1 MSTLIERLVHGL
13 PERHSPVKTSFA
25 TDSKSLRAWLA
36 QLPMANPG
44 ATARL
49 LIGALR
55 EMNQLHIDP
64 QQRLDALELLRA
76 PIFQMVT
83 TLDKQVLGDSF
94 PLPPQKYQLGQL
106 AQDFEHA
113 LAMGYCAVVHDL
125 CAPVGVVPFLRGKVV
140 AMALVRAVTHRG
152 GCLHQVYLL
161 YRVPPPGVWQNLHD
175 LFRFAVAVHADTRAI
190 ADPLQ
195 NGAQVSVRMAYIH
208 ALLFAL
214 SNPYRFSQ
222 RENSEIYALTRI
234 WSEHCELREGRAP
247 AGAIAVRTDRD
258 QSLGYLP
265 EEREAPGEGLWA
277 LEISGLTRFLEG
289 QLAMLPP
296 GIVALQFRLRDGALV
311 HADAG
316 FVERLMSVWDGGAER
331 SQQRLAAGHRLDTVI
346 GLHDLHF
353 VLAGDTDFES
363 FVRKHRGLAIS
374 LHENDAVAS
383 WANNGHV
390 AQPVRHLS
398 AKVLDQS
405 LGGYRLIWENLEGMR
420 IKVGE
425 LLGLATP
432 AEDDESQDWMIGVI
446 RWLRIGATSTID
458 TGVELLAR
466 RALPVAVRSFDA
478 HGVPRTAMRG
488 VLLDP
493 LDGSHDQQIRIIVPH
508 LFDRGTSEM
517 ELTRPGDP
525 FGWPAEAQVET
536 ISGVRVIDN
545 GGGYLRLEIEPPATA
560 DAEPGEATAPATLA
574 ANDDPDAHTGG
585 GPALGRR

>member
-1 MSTLIERLVHGL
+1 MSTLFERLVRGL

-25 TDSKSLRAWLA
+25 TDNKSLRAWLA
-36 QLPMANPG
+36 QLPLANPG

-55 EMNQLHIDP
+55 EMNQLRIDP
-64 QQRLDALELLRA
+64 QHRLDALELLRV
-76 PIFQMVT
+76 PISQIVM

-106 AQDFEHA
+106 AQDFEDA
-113 LAMGYCAVVHDL
+113 LALGYCAVVHDL
-125 CAPVGVVPFLRGKVV
+125 CAPVGAVPFLRGKVV
-140 AMALVRAVTHRG
+140 ATALARAITHRG

-161 YRVPPPGVWQNLHD
+161 YHVPPVGVWQNLHD
-175 LFRFAVAVHADTRAI
+175 LFRFAVAVQADSRPI
-190 ADPLQ
+190 SDPLQ
-195 NGAQVSVRMAYIH
+195 SGVQMSVRMAYIH

-234 WSEHCELREGRAP
+234 WAQHCELREGRAP

-265 EEREAPGEGLWA
+265 EERETPSDGLWA

-296 GIVALQFRLRDGALV
+296 GIVAMQFHLRGGKPV
-311 HADAG
+311 YADAG

-353 VLAGDTDFES
+353 VLAAHTDFEN
-363 FVRKHRGLAIS
+363 FVRKHRGVAIS
-374 LHENDAVAS
+374 LRENDAVAS
-383 WANNGHV
+383 WANTGNA
-390 AQPVRHLS
+390 AQGVRPLS
-398 AKVLDQS
+398 VKVLDQS
-405 LGGYRLIWENLEGMR
+405 LGGYRLMWENLEGMR

-425 LLGLATP
+425 LVGLATP
-432 AEDDESQDWMIGVI
+432 AEDDEPQDWMIGAI
-446 RWLRIGATSTID
+446 RWLRIGTAGTLD
-458 TGVELLAR
+458 AGVELLAR

-478 HGVPRTAMRG
+478 QGVPRTAMRG
-488 VLLDP
+488 VLLDT
-493 LDGSHDQQIRIIVPH
+493 LDGSRSQQIRIIAPH
-508 LFDRGTSEM
+508 LFDRGTNEI

-525 FGWPAEAQVET
+525 FGWPAEAQIET
-536 ISGVRVIDN
+536 FTGVQTFDN
-545 GGGYLRLEIEPPATA
+545 GGGYLRLEIEPGEGADLDVGNATS
-560 DAEPGEATAPATLA
+560 PTLA
-574 ANDDPDAHTGG
+574 ANDDPELSSDSSPVRGG
-585 GPALGRR
+585 D